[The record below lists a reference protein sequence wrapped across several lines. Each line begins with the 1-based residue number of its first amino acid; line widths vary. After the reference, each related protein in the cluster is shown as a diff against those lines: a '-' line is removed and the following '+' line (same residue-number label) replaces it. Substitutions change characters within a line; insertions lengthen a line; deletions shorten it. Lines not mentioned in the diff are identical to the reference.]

1 MLKLILGF
9 KLVSVWDHQPDKS
22 MSATVNVLLICCLLQ
37 GISCQNWAVF
47 MPRNVR
53 GLDGSCVMIPCRFT
67 LPSQLDSLLDDSCK
81 AIWKSPG
88 RQVFDSSLTGEET
101 NSNIVQGHLRG
112 NLREKDCTTIF
123 YNLPF
128 SHDEYYEF
136 TLHCNNPNTRFN
148 FQTPVLI
155 QMRESLPGPSITPS
169 SLEVESG
176 SPLRLTC
183 SAVAPC
189 PILLPALTWTPSLG
203 DTEDEVGDA
212 AVTSVMNFT
221 ASYRHH
227 QQKISCAALYKR
239 QGGNSDLLYGSNLT
253 ISILYPPKDTSV
265 SDPGPVREGSW
276 MVLTCSA
283 DANPSVS
290 SYTWYKVDGDQ
301 VTAVGSKY
309 WLVTNASD
317 EQFYCMTSNRIG
329 NQSSPVTQID
339 LLFPPKETSVIV
351 EPASPV
357 LEGTS
362 VTLTCSSRANPK
374 VMNYTWFRDD
384 QDTRE
389 SGSTLV
395 LTLADPSHTGGY
407 RCKATN
413 QLGGQTSPTV
423 LLDVQ
428 YPPKNTWV
436 LVDPSGSLLAGTS
449 VNLTCRTAAN
459 PAAENFTWYRAD
471 GEKEEMVGLEGNFT
485 FMVTKLSKDK
495 YRCEAANVH
504 GGGNSGPVSINVT
517 FAAEVLPSSG
527 CVRLSS
533 EIRCTCDSHGNP
545 PPSLDWQV
553 AGGLGNSFS
562 DLLTTEEPLGSVGTR
577 SVITFSQVD
586 EEALSIVCLSINSLG
601 SDRLMLNVSVS
612 YFETELHTMSIVIGS
627 ALGALVLLLV
637 LQLFIHRK
645 RRCCHAPDKGL
656 VDSSHAL
663 EADGP
668 GSLQVDVI

>member
-81 AIWKSPG
+81 AIWKSPR

-112 NLREKDCTTIF
+112 NLHEKDCTTIF

-176 SPLRLTC
+176 SPVRLTC

-239 QGGNSDLLYGSNLT
+239 QGGNSDLSFGSNMT

-265 SDPGPVREGSW
+265 SDPGPVQEGSW

-301 VTAVGSKY
+301 VTAQPRK
-309 WLVTNASD
+309 
-317 EQFYCMTSNRIG
+317 
-329 NQSSPVTQID
+329 
-339 LLFPPKETSVIV
+339 PK
-351 EPASPV
+351 
-357 LEGTS
+357 
-362 VTLTCSSRANPK
+362 
-374 VMNYTWFRDD
+374 RD
-384 QDTRE
+384 TTE

-407 RCKATN
+407 RSPEKH
-413 QLGGQTSPTV
+413 LGAGGPLWS
-423 LLDVQ
+423 
-428 YPPKNTWV
+428 
-436 LVDPSGSLLAGTS
+436 GTS

-471 GEKEEMVGLEGNFT
+471 TEKEEMVGLEGNFT
-485 FMVTKLSKDK
+485 FMVTKLS
-495 YRCEAANVH
+495 
-504 GGGNSGPVSINVT
+504 
-517 FAAEVLPSSG
+517 
-527 CVRLSS
+527 
-533 EIRCTCDSHGNP
+533 
-545 PPSLDWQV
+545 
-553 AGGLGNSFS
+553 
-562 DLLTTEEPLGSVGTR
+562 
-577 SVITFSQVD
+577 VI
-586 EEALSIVCLSINSLG
+586 
-601 SDRLMLNVSVS
+601 
-612 YFETELHTMSIVIGS
+612 
-627 ALGALVLLLV
+627 
-637 LQLFIHRK
+637 
-645 RRCCHAPDKGL
+645 
-656 VDSSHAL
+656 
-663 EADGP
+663 
-668 GSLQVDVI
+668 